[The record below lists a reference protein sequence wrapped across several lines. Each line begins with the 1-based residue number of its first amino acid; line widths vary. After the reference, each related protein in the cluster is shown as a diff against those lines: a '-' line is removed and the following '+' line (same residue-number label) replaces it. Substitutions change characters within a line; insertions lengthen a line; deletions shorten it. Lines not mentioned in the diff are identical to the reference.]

1 MKLFD
6 RDSKNVREIWR
17 AGSLR
22 IGLFVASAV
31 IAALAVFYI
40 AAAAGF

>member
-1 MKLFD
+1 MKLFN
-6 RDSKNVREIWR
+6 RDSDNVREIWR

-31 IAALAVFYI
+31 IAALSLFYI